1 MMHIRF
7 PILARLPIR
16 TAMLALTGG
25 ACLAFSPAGAATGNE
40 PVGQAANPPQS
51 SDIVVEAPRAL
62 PKPRRANRFAG
73 EAQVFATVRVP
84 VMYYDLDLTQPDG
97 ARRLND
103 RIHNTAR
110 QACSYLDALYPLRPD
125 PECVKRAEDRVA
137 PAARAAVEAAKAG
150 KPAPGPEPITPP

>member
-1 MMHIRF
+1 MTPTRL
-7 PILARLPIR
+7 PILARLSIP
-16 TAMLALTGG
+16 TAMLGMTGG
-25 ACLAFSPAGAATGNE
+25 ALFALSPAMAATGNE

-73 EAQVFATVRVP
+73 EPEVFATVRVP
-84 VMYYDLDLTQPDG
+84 VMYYDLDLTKPGDEK
-97 ARRLND
+97 RLTD

-125 PECVKRAEDRVA
+125 PECVKRAEDRVG
-137 PAARAAVEAAKAG
+137 PAARAAIDAAKAG

>member
-1 MMHIRF
+1 MTLSH
-7 PILARLPIR
+7 LPIR
-16 TAMLALTGG
+16 TALLALSAVALT
-25 ACLAFSPAGAATGNE
+25 PASAATTTTSE
-40 PVGQAANPPQS
+40 PVGQAANPPES

-62 PKPRRANRFAG
+62 PGPKSNRANRANRFAG

-97 ARRLND
+97 ARRLME

-125 PECVKRAEDRVA
+125 PECVRNAETKA
-137 PAARAAVEAAKAG
+137 GPAARAAIEAKKAG
-150 KPAPGPEPITPP
+150 KPAPGPGPISPP